1 MQPHPHHGNSTAPA
15 DKPDILGQ
23 QLVAQRVLSAPQL
36 ELARKEQKRLGES
49 LGRVLVRLRFTTEE
63 RLADA
68 IAGVLHLRRVDL
80 RQCKIDSSLFRD
92 IPRDFAKKYSFLP
105 LTRRGRILEIAM
117 ADPFDVVAADTI
129 QQTTGSVLKIHVT
142 TETEILE
149 VLTSSVSSKDAIQRS
164 IEKIIDR
171 AVGDEKKANGKTEA
185 GEASSIVELVD
196 TTVAQGISEG
206 ATDIHIEPEE
216 NLVRVRYR
224 IDGILHQG
232 FVIPKTLQ
240 NAMISRIKV
249 MSDLDISERRI
260 PQDGRFQVNL
270 DTKQVDVRVSLMP
283 SAFGENVV
291 MRLLDKNAALLDLE
305 TLGFPDHIKRGLLG
319 ALAQPY
325 GIVLVTG
332 PTGSGKSTTL
342 YAALSTINS
351 MEKKVVTVE
360 DPIEYSVP
368 LIRQSQVNNQ
378 VGFTF
383 ASGLRAILRQDPDII
398 MVGEIRDLET
408 AQIAIRAG
416 LTGHLVLS
424 TLHTNNAAGAFARLA
439 DMGVDTFLIN
449 SSLLGVL
456 AQRLVRRL
464 CSKCRYER
472 AATQDDIAFF
482 ERYDTK
488 PPETLYAGKGC
499 LHCRETGY
507 RGRMGIYEFYTPDD
521 ASRKILN
528 DGGSETE
535 LVDYATASG
544 MRFLIHDGLNKAAMG
559 ITTLEE
565 IQRVL
570 LTSGH

>member
-1 MQPHPHHGNSTAPA
+1 MEPHPHHGNTKAPA

-80 RQCKIDSSLFRD
+80 RQCKIDSALFRD

-105 LTRRGRILEIAM
+105 LARRGRILEIAM

-149 VLTSSVSSKDAIQRS
+149 VLSSSVSSKDAIQRS

-171 AVGDEKKANGKTEA
+171 AVGDEKKAGGKTEA

-216 NLVRVRYR
+216 NLVRVRFR

-232 FVIPKTLQ
+232 FVIPKALQ

-249 MSDLDISERRI
+249 MSDLDISERRV

-305 TLGFPDHIKRGLLG
+305 ALGFPDSIKRDLLG

-368 LIRQSQVNNQ
+368 LIRQSQVNTQ

-424 TLHTNNAAGAFARLA
+424 TLHTNNAAGAFSRLA

-456 AQRLVRRL
+456 AQRLVRKL
-464 CSKCRYER
+464 CSKCRFER
-472 AATQDDIAFF
+472 PATQDDRAFF

-507 RGRMGIYEFYTPDD
+507 RGRMGIYEFYSPNDET
-521 ASRKILN
+521 RKILN
-528 DGGSETE
+528 DGGGETD
-535 LVDYATASG
+535 LVEYATANG
-544 MRFLIHDGLNKAAMG
+544 MRFLIHDGLSKAAMG

>member
-149 VLTSSVSSKDAIQRS
+149 VLSSSVSSKDAIQRS

-482 ERYDTK
+482 ERYDTN

>member
-1 MQPHPHHGNSTAPA
+1 M
-15 DKPDILGQ
+15 LGHF
-23 QLVAQRVLSAPQL
+23 LVKRRVLSAPQL

-49 LGRVLVRLRFTTEE
+49 LGKVLVRLRFTTEE

-68 IAGVLHLRRVDL
+68 ISEVLNLRRVNLSDV
-80 RQCKIDSSLFRD
+80 RVDSALFRD
-92 IPRDFAKKYSFLP
+92 IPRDFAKKYLFLP
-105 LTRRGRILEIAM
+105 LARKGRILEIAM
-117 ADPFDVVAADTI
+117 ADPFDVVAADI
-129 QQTTGSVLKIHVT
+129 IRQTTGSTLKILVA
-142 TETEILE
+142 TESEIAG
-149 VLTSSVSSKDAIQRS
+149 VLNSSVGSKDAIQRS

-171 AVGDEKKANGKTEA
+171 AMGESSQPGSADDIAA
-185 GEASSIVELVD
+185 GSAIIGLVD
-196 TTVAQGISEG
+196 TTMQQGITEG

-216 NLVRVRYR
+216 NLVRVRFR
-224 IDGILHQG
+224 IDGLLHQG
-232 FVIPKTLQ
+232 FVIPKELQ

-249 MSDLDISERRI
+249 LSDLDISERRI
-260 PQDGRFQVNL
+260 PQDGRFRVDM

-283 SAFGENVV
+283 SAHGENIV
-291 MRLLDKNAALLDLE
+291 MRLLDKNAALLDLSA
-305 TLGFPDHIKRGLLG
+305 LGFPDSIRKGLLDV
-319 ALAQPY
+319 LSCPY

-342 YAALSTINS
+342 YAALSSINS

-368 LIRQSQVNNQ
+368 LIRQSQVNTQ

-424 TLHTNNAAGAFARLA
+424 TLHTNNAAGAFSRLN

-464 CSKCRYER
+464 CMKCRIER
-472 AATQDDIAFF
+472 EATSDEIAFF
-482 ERYDTK
+482 NTYGA
-488 PPETLYAGKGC
+488 PVPQNLYEPAGC
-499 LHCRETGY
+499 VHCRDTGY
-507 RGRMGIYEFYTPDD
+507 RGRLGLYELYLPTEE
-521 ASRKILN
+521 SRQILH
-528 DGGSETE
+528 DGGGEKGLLDHARKT
-535 LVDYATASG
+535 G
-544 MRFLIHDGLNKAAMG
+544 MKFMIHDGLSKASLG
-559 ITTLEE
+559 ITTVEE
-565 IQRVL
+565 LQRVL
-570 LTSGH
+570 LASDGA